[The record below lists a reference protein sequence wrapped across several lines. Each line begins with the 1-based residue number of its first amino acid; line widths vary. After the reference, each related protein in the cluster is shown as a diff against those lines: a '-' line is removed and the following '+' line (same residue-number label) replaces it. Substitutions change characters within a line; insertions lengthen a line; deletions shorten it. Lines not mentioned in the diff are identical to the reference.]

1 MYKII
6 PWSTELNLDSFYK
19 KASERGFENNSTEK
33 QLVHCFANERK
44 SQVWILYQN
53 EEPIGSVAAHSLD
66 ILGPNSYRI
75 CARTCTFTEANPR
88 TSLSTAN
95 VIFNQHQNL
104 TAQFFIPTCIDWC
117 GVDSNMYISSNNSP
131 VGTQRLVHRLY
142 CPSLEK
148 IGTLTKTCDMEYRGH
163 LQTFWKLN
171 VETFNEQ
178 LNKYPRWV

>member
-6 PWSTELNLDSFYK
+6 PWSVDLDLDNFYK
-19 KASERGFENNSTEK
+19 KASDRGFENNSSK
-33 QLVHCFANERK
+33 KVLVDCFNNERE

-53 EEPIGSVAAHSLD
+53 DNPIGSVAAHSLD

-75 CARTCTFTEANPR
+75 CARTCTFVEANNR

-95 VIFNQHQNL
+95 IIFNQHQNL

-117 GVDSNMYISSNNSP
+117 GKDNNMYISSNDSLI
-131 VGTQRLVHRLY
+131 GRQRLVHKLY

-148 IGTLTKTCDMEYRGH
+148 IGTLKKSGEIQYRGH

-178 LNKYPRWV
+178 LSKYPRWI